1 MSVDCLASS
10 SPKST
15 NKGDETCI
23 TSTFGSVLWRAESL
37 GEGQRGEVWMDFWSV
52 SGEKRKK
59 GASTAEIEIQLGR
72 WHRTAKPKILNYSPP
87 NKEEK
92 TVPTLLSSGLL
103 LF

>member
-23 TSTFGSVLWRAESL
+23 TSTFGSVLRRAESL
-37 GEGQRGEVWMDFWSV
+37 GEGQRGEGWMDFWSV

-59 GASTAEIEIQLGR
+59 E
-72 WHRTAKPKILNYSPP
+72 P
-87 NKEEK
+87 
-92 TVPTLLSSGLL
+92 LL
-103 LF
+103 LKLKSSWTDGIELRSQKS